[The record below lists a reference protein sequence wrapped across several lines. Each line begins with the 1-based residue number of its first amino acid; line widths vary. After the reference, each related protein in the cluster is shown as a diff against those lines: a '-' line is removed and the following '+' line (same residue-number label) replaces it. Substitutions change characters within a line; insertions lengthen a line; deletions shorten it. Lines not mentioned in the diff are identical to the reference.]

1 MLTDDQ
7 KEVVIEEFTKEN
19 MTSYTY
25 ADSRVQLDAAAAD
38 EVRIKAISEVSGVFY
53 TLPQYLTLS

>member
-1 MLTDDQ
+1 MSKRYNIRLL
-7 KEVVIEEFTKEN
+7 IEEFTKEN